1 MTNNSV
7 IEQIKD
13 RIDIVELIA
22 AKVQLRKTGRSFVG
36 FCPFHANTRTPAFT
50 VYPESQ
56 SFHCFGCKASGT
68 AFDYVMRS
76 EGIEFREA
84 LELLAQRTGI
94 ELTPRT
100 AQDDERDHVAERLG
114 EINAAAARY
123 FQHMLVKSPH
133 GADARAYVAKRL
145 INEWSLE
152 HFQIGYAL
160 DERTRLFD
168 YLTVKQNYAAD
179 EVVAA
184 GLAIRRDD
192 GSHYDR
198 FRGRVMF
205 PIRSAKGL
213 IIAYGG
219 RAMGDVQPKYLN
231 SPQTLLF
238 DKSAVLYGLDMARE
252 AIRSQD
258 AVVVVEG
265 YVDVIAL
272 HQHGFRNVVAPLG
285 TALTAEHVHI
295 IKKLTKNI
303 YLALDA
309 DTAGIKATIKGL
321 QTLNDNLDATL
332 VPVPTPSGVLS
343 WSRTVEA
350 TIRIIELPDGQD
362 PDELLATDGS
372 LWPKLVE
379 NALPAMDFYFQV
391 LTRDLDLDQL
401 PDKRSALD
409 RLGPLIIQIGN
420 QLEQTHNV
428 QQLAHLLGVDET
440 ILRRELRRQAPT
452 NRTKPGAPN
461 SRPAQPTPPSQR
473 SGSTPS
479 AGGDGTLGTTTV
491 AARAAEYLLV
501 CMLNNSEIRE
511 AVQHKLIADLQD
523 FPHAQECIASDV
535 DSLFAEDDELRE
547 IWRARNAFGHDG
559 DVLQWLATL
568 PEPLRHRA
576 EHLGRS
582 VELPKEY
589 LVSSE
594 AMECVTIVQREI
606 AKRWNTRLPRMLASA
621 VDDAESDTLYARVAD
636 IQQYL
641 NRLMTP
647 KRSSTFDD
655 LHTRHSNT

>member
-1 MTNNSV
+1 MTNSNV

-13 RIDIVELIA
+13 RVDIVELIA

-36 FCPFHANTRTPAFT
+36 FCPFHSNTRTPAFT
-50 VYPESQ
+50 VYPDSQ

-68 AFDYVMRS
+68 AFDFVMRS

-84 LELLAQRTGI
+84 LELLAQRTGV

-114 EINAAAARY
+114 EINAAAARF
-123 FQHMLVKSPH
+123 FQHMLIKSPH

-145 INEWSLE
+145 INDWSLE
-152 HFQIGYAL
+152 HFQIGYSL
-160 DERTRLFD
+160 DSYTRLFE
-168 YLTVKQNYAAD
+168 YLTIKQNYAPD

-192 GSHYDR
+192 GTYFDR

-219 RAMGDVQPKYLN
+219 RAMGDAQPKYLN

-252 AIRSQD
+252 AIRAQD

-295 IKKLTKNI
+295 IKRLTKNI

-309 DTAGIKATIKGL
+309 DTAGIKATLKGL

-332 VPVPTPSGVLS
+332 IPVPTPSGVLS
-343 WSRTVEA
+343 WSRNVDA

-362 PDELLATDGS
+362 PDELLAKDST
-372 LWPKLVE
+372 LWPTLVE

-401 PDKRSALD
+401 PDKRTAIN
-409 RLGPLIIQIGN
+409 RLGPLIVQIAN
-420 QLEQTHNV
+420 QLEQTHYV
-428 QQLAHLLGVDET
+428 QQLAHLLEADEM
-440 ILRRELRRQAPT
+440 LVRRELRHQAPAVKQ
-452 NRTKPGAPN
+452 KPQATPSQLPPSAPTGT
-461 SRPAQPTPPSQR
+461 RPSEQHPSVRPQRSLSATSAQP
-473 SGSTPS
+473 
-479 AGGDGTLGTTTV
+479 
-491 AARAAEYLLV
+491 AAEYLLM
-501 CMLNNSEIRE
+501 CMLNSTEIRE
-511 AVQHKLIADLQD
+511 AVEQKLVADLSE
-523 FPHAQECIASDV
+523 FPHAQECISSDIE
-535 DSLFAEDDELRE
+535 SLFAEDDELRE
-547 IWRARNAFGHDG
+547 IWRARITFGADG
-559 DVLQWLATL
+559 DVIAWLRTL
-568 PEPLRHRA
+568 PEPLRSRA

-594 AMECVTIVQREI
+594 AIECVTIVQREI
-606 AKRWNTRLPRMLASA
+606 AKRWNTRLPRMLASTN
-621 VDDAESDTLYARVAD
+621 DEAEINALYARVSD

-647 KRSSTFDD
+647 RRSSTFDD

>member
-219 RAMGDVQPKYLN
+219 RSMGDVQPKYLN

-391 LTRDLDLDQL
+391 LTRDLDLDQR

-420 QLEQTHNV
+420 QLEQTHYV